1 MGNRVLCSRLWHRL
15 LQETHSSDGHNDFI
29 NCTLLL
35 RRGEKLLALK
45 FDDDSGNKW
54 NKSGGLQTAPATQ
67 FVLFQKSEQVE
78 RKQLEE
84 KLHSRVPLLRPL
96 LLSRVPIKWFSNE
109 ITRLI
114 IHFKGGT
121 TLFLKNI

>member
-1 MGNRVLCSRLWHRL
+1 ME
-15 LQETHSSDGHNDFI
+15 QEWRTADGASNTI
-29 NCTLLL
+29 
-35 RRGEKLLALK
+35 R
-45 FDDDSGNKW
+45 
-54 NKSGGLQTAPATQ
+54 
-67 FVLFQKSEQVE
+67 LFQKSEQVE

-114 IHFKGGT
+114 IHFKGGP